1 MWGWLFVL
9 CWFVGEGN
17 LFEVLGEVVR
27 GEVVGEIVVYFEEF
41 CMASVMVIRDSV
53 LIKIFVEVYF

>member
-1 MWGWLFVL
+1 ML